1 MPLPSRKASPQRHP
15 APACREPGLQRA
27 RAMFKDDLLVRSPNG
42 FGLTLRGRKI
52 LDELEGLLPR
62 MEILVAPALFD
73 PTQEKSHFSISGP
86 DNVCAVV
93 LPHLCRQYA
102 NGGYQVQ
109 FEFLP
114 WQSGITE
121 LVAQNA
127 LWEEPY
133 VVRRLSALSRRIIA

>member
-1 MPLPSRKASPQRHP
+1 
-15 APACREPGLQRA
+15 
-27 RAMFKDDLLVRSPNG
+27 MFKDDLLVRSPNG